1 MDQISKPVAQKRLEK
16 LQQVLF
22 DLQLK
27 SNASKIN
34 QKTKVLIENM
44 TSTAN
49 QFFGR
54 NEYMQPVF
62 INANN
67 CTIGNVIDV
76 SIHSYKRNNLF
87 GTII

>member
-1 MDQISKPVAQKRLEK
+1 MNEK
-16 LQQVLF
+16 
-22 DLQLK
+22 
-27 SNASKIN
+27 
-34 QKTKVLIENM
+34 KTKVLIENM
-44 TSTAN
+44 TSTKN

-62 INANN
+62 INVNN